1 MATTE
6 TKTPST
12 GITASKR
19 ELAKGAGIA
28 AAIAAVV
35 LTFFVLPSE
44 YGIDPTGVGGALGLT
59 ALHAPPPEG
68 AAANPTPAP
77 APTPAGA
84 TGTIAGRQQPAYRSD
99 TKQITLPPGKGLE
112 IKTTLDKGA
121 ALVYSW
127 KTEGGE
133 VVNHDFHGEP
143 LGAKDDE
150 YESFIKERGV
160 SESRGMLIA
169 PFPGTHGWFW
179 GNKTDKPIVV
189 TLNASGFYTDI
200 VEK

>member
-1 MATTE
+1 MS
-6 TKTPST
+6 TPEVAPSA
-12 GITASKR
+12 ITASRR
-19 ELAKGAGIA
+19 ELAKGTGIA
-28 AAIAAVV
+28 AAIAAVA

-44 YGIDPTGVGGALGLT
+44 YGIDPTGVGGVLGLT
-59 ALHAPPPEG
+59 ALHAPAPEET
-68 AAANPTPAP
+68 PEPAP
-77 APTPAGA
+77 VGA

-99 TKQITLPPGKGLE
+99 TKQVTLPPGKGLE
-112 IKTTLDKGA
+112 VKTTLDKGA
-121 ALVYSW
+121 ALIYSW

-150 YESFIKERGV
+150 FESFIKERGV

-179 GNKTDKPIVV
+179 GNKTDKPIVI
-189 TLNASGFYTDI
+189 TLTASGFYTDI